1 MLSPTIAAL
10 SKYADDYTGD
20 TVAMDMIGDAVLIE
34 NLGSMG
40 LGLPLGDEISGQTEV
55 PFSLSGL
62 IPLINLYGP
71 EPGAQHKF
79 TLKVTD
85 EKGNSFE
92 KLLIFVS
99 I

>member
-1 MLSPTIAAL
+1 
-10 SKYADDYTGD
+10 
-20 TVAMDMIGDAVLIE
+20 MD
-34 NLGSMG
+34 
-40 LGLPLGDEISGQTEV
+40 LGLPLGDELSGQTEV

-62 IPLINLYGP
+62 LPLISLYAP

-85 EKGNSFE
+85 EGGLTFE
-92 KLLIFVS
+92 KQLIFVS